1 MKGDSAM
8 KHILLPTDYSD
19 HANNAFFYALHL
31 ANKFGIKL
39 YVLFSYIPPVLS
51 AAHAGQPEMLNT
63 VYQEIENSRKDFSMR
78 KNKELMQKA
87 VAQNIDTTNVE
98 FLFDHGTVLGG
109 VKNAIAN
116 QEISLIVMGVYGASG
131 FAGEFMGSNTK
142 TVIRNVTLPV
152 LAIPLQAKYNA
163 IQKIGFTTLFKEK
176 DFHALEQI
184 VEISSLVDA
193 KVYCVNV
200 KTESSSPSEVLLNAE
215 KWTKSF
221 KDQELK
227 FVFLEKENSVEE
239 TVNRFILDND
249 IDVLAIVRRNRNF
262 FDRLMS
268 SSLSTKLTFHSE
280 IPIFVFHE
288 SK

>member
-1 MKGDSAM
+1 M
-8 KHILLPTDYSD
+8 KHILIPTDYSE
-19 HANNAFFYALHL
+19 HANNAFFYALNL
-31 ANKFGIKL
+31 ANKFGVKL

-51 AAHAGQPEMLNT
+51 AVHAGQPEMLTT
-63 VYQEIENSRKDFSMR
+63 VYQEIENSRKEYSTR
-78 KNKELMQKA
+78 KNKELIQKA
-87 VAQNIDTTNVE
+87 IEQNINTQNVQ
-98 FLFDHGTVLGG
+98 FLFEHETVLGS
-109 VKNAIAN
+109 VKKVIAE
-116 QEISLIVMGVYGASG
+116 QEISLIVMGAHGASG
-131 FAGEFMGSNTK
+131 FAGEFMGSNTT
-142 TVIRNVTLPV
+142 TVIRNVVLPV
-152 LAIPLQAKYNA
+152 LTIPLQAKYNP

-184 VEISSLVDA
+184 VEISALVDA

-200 KTESSSPSEVLLNAE
+200 KNEASNLSEVLLHAE
-215 KWTKSF
+215 NWTKSF
-221 KDQELK
+221 KEKQLN

-239 TVNRFILDND
+239 TVTRFILDND
-249 IDVLAIVRRNRNF
+249 IDVMAIVRRNRNF

>member
-1 MKGDSAM
+1 M
-8 KHILLPTDYSD
+8 KHILLPTDYSE

-31 ANKFGIKL
+31 ANKFGVKL

-51 AAHAGQPEMLNT
+51 AVHAGQPEMLTT

-87 VAQNIDTTNVE
+87 IEQNLNTTNVE
-98 FLFDHGTVLGG
+98 FLFEHETVLGS
-109 VKNAIAN
+109 VKSVIAE
-116 QEISLIVMGVYGASG
+116 QEISLVVMGIHGASG
-131 FAGEFMGSNTK
+131 FAGEFMGSNTT
-142 TVIRNVTLPV
+142 TVIRNVALPV
-152 LAIPLQAKYNA
+152 LAIPLQAQFNP

-200 KTESSSPSEVLLNAE
+200 KNEASNPSEVLLNAE
-215 KWTKSF
+215 SWTKSF
-221 KDQELK
+221 KENELN
-227 FVFLEKENSVEE
+227 FVFLDKENSIEE
-239 TVNRFILDND
+239 TVARFILNND